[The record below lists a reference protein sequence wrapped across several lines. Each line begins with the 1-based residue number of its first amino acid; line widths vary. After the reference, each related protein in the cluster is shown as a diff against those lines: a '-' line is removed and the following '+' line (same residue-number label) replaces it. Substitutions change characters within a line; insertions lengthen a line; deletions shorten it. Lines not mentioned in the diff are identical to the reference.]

1 MSSSTARIRS
11 MPSFRVNNEQLI
23 GDEESPTS
31 SDPCMDI
38 KIIRSKGGS
47 VMYIIEVNL
56 IDNSVSL
63 LLAYRPENFQK
74 NHERRRYAV
83 HVPVYDDDKA
93 IKIRNLLIEE
103 LIKKRR
109 GS

>member
-1 MSSSTARIRS
+1 
-11 MPSFRVNNEQLI
+11 
-23 GDEESPTS
+23 
-31 SDPCMDI
+31 
-38 KIIRSKGGS
+38 
-47 VMYIIEVNL
+47 MYVIEVNL

-74 NHERRRYAV
+74 NHEWRGYAV
-83 HVPVYDDDKA
+83 HVPIYDSDKA
-93 IKIRNLLIEE
+93 TKIRNLLIEK

>member
-1 MSSSTARIRS
+1 M
-11 MPSFRVNNEQLI
+11 
-23 GDEESPTS
+23 G
-31 SDPCMDI
+31 I

-47 VMYIIEVNL
+47 VMYIIAVNL
-56 IDNSVSL
+56 RDNSVWL

-74 NHERRRYAV
+74 NHERREHAV
-83 HVPVYDDDKA
+83 FVPVYDDDKA
-93 IKIRNLLIEE
+93 TKIRNLLIEE

>member
-1 MSSSTARIRS
+1 
-11 MPSFRVNNEQLI
+11 
-23 GDEESPTS
+23 
-31 SDPCMDI
+31 
-38 KIIRSKGGS
+38 
-47 VMYIIEVNL
+47 MYIIEVNL
-56 IDNSVSL
+56 MDNSISL
-63 LLAYRPENFQK
+63 LLAYKPENFQK
-74 NHERRRYAV
+74 IHEWRRYAV

>member
-1 MSSSTARIRS
+1 MS
-11 MPSFRVNNEQLI
+11 SFRVNNEQLI

-31 SDPCMDI
+31 SDPCMGI

-56 IDNSVSL
+56 RNNSVWL

-74 NHERRRYAV
+74 NHERRGHVV

-93 IKIRNLLIEE
+93 TKIRNLLIEK